1 MNNTMI
7 KRGLIFVGMSL
18 TGMALVLTGCK
29 QTDVKNKQPEVV
41 KSTAIQVKTMQ
52 LTEREVSRSI
62 NYTAN
67 LSPFEEVYCAPA
79 APGRIEKINVEIGS
93 YVSKG
98 SILVQM
104 DQTQL
109 KQAEIQLKTLET
121 DYNRIKQLHDMGSIA
136 EQQYDQIKAQY
147 EVAQTNVQFLKENTQ
162 LLAPI
167 GGVITGKYFE
177 NGELYSGAPNTAAG
191 KAAVVTIQQINPVKA
206 FINVSESYF
215 PVINKNTK
223 VELLCELFPSEKFE
237 GSVYRIYPTID
248 AISRTFTIEIAIP
261 NKNEKLRP
269 GMYGTI
275 SLDVENA
282 TSLMVPA
289 IAVLKQQGTN
299 ERLVYKVEDGKAKRI
314 LVETGVR
321 YDDLV
326 EIHSKDLKLT
336 DHIIIVGQSKVVDGS
351 SVEVI
356 Q

>member
-1 MNNTMI
+1 
-7 KRGLIFVGMSL
+7 L
-18 TGMALVLTGCK
+18 
-29 QTDVKNKQPEVV
+29 
-41 KSTAIQVKTMQ
+41 Q

-67 LSPFEEVYCAPA
+67 LTPFEEVYCAPA

-93 YVSKG
+93 RIGKG
-98 SILVQM
+98 GVLVQM

-109 KQAEIQLKTLET
+109 KQAEIQLQTLET

-136 EQQYDQIKAQY
+136 EQQYDQIKSQY
-147 EVAQTNVQFLKENTQ
+147 EITQTNVQFLKENTQ

-167 GGVITGKYFE
+167 SGIITGKYFE
-177 NGELYSGAPNTAAG
+177 NGELYSGAPNTIAG
-191 KAAVVTIQQINPVKA
+191 KAAIVTIQQINPVKA
-206 FINVSESYF
+206 LISVAESYY

-223 VELLCELFPSEKFE
+223 VELLCDMFPGEKFE

-248 AISRTFTIEIAIP
+248 AVSRTFTVEISIP

-282 TSLMVPA
+282 TSLMVPS

-299 ERLVYKVEDGKAKRI
+299 ERLVYKVENGKAKRV

-326 EIHSKDLKLT
+326 EILSKDLQLS

-351 SVEVI
+351 PVEVI

>member
-1 MNNTMI
+1 
-7 KRGLIFVGMSL
+7 
-18 TGMALVLTGCK
+18 
-29 QTDVKNKQPEVV
+29 
-41 KSTAIQVKTMQ
+41 MQ

-67 LSPFEEVYCAPA
+67 LTPFEEVYCAPA

-93 YVSKG
+93 RVGRG
-98 SILVQM
+98 SVLVQM

-121 DYNRIKQLHDMGSIA
+121 DYNRIRQLHDMGSIA
-136 EQQYDQIKAQY
+136 EQQYDQIKSQY
-147 EVAQTNVQFLKENTQ
+147 EITQTNVKFLKENTQ

-167 GGVITGKYFE
+167 GGIVTGKYFE

-191 KAAVVTIQQINPVKA
+191 KAAIVTIQQINPVKA
-206 FINVSESYF
+206 LINVAESYY
-215 PVINKNTK
+215 PVISKNTK
-223 VELLCELFPSEKFE
+223 VELLCDMFAGEKFE

-248 AISRTFTIEIAIP
+248 AISRTFTVEISLP

-275 SLDVENA
+275 TLDVENV

-299 ERLVYKVEDGKAKRI
+299 ERLVYKVEDGKARRV

-326 EIHSKDLKLT
+326 EIQSKNLKLG
-336 DHIIIVGQSKVVDGS
+336 DQIIVVGQSKVVDGS
-351 SVEVI
+351 VVEVT

>member
-1 MNNTMI
+1 
-7 KRGLIFVGMSL
+7 
-18 TGMALVLTGCK
+18 
-29 QTDVKNKQPEVV
+29 
-41 KSTAIQVKTMQ
+41 MQ

-79 APGRIEKINVEIGS
+79 TPGRIEKINVVIGS
-93 YVSKG
+93 HVGRG
-98 SILVQM
+98 SVLVQM

-121 DYNRIKQLHDMGSIA
+121 DYNRIKQLHDMGSIS

-147 EVAQTNVQFLKENTQ
+147 EVTQTNVQFLKENTQ

-167 GGVITGKYFE
+167 SGIITGKYFE
-177 NGELYSGAPNTAAG
+177 NGEMYSGAPNTAAA
-191 KAAVVTIQQINPVKA
+191 KAAIVTIQQINPVKA
-206 FINVSESYF
+206 FINVAESYY

-223 VELLCELFPSEKFE
+223 VELTCDMFSGEKFE

-248 AISRTFTIEIAIP
+248 AISRTFTVEISIP

-269 GMYGTI
+269 GMFGTI
-275 SLDVENA
+275 SLDVEKA

-299 ERLVYKVEDGKAKRI
+299 ERLVYTVENGKAKRI
-314 LVETGVR
+314 FVETGVR

-326 EIHSKDLKLT
+326 EIQSKDLKLG
-336 DHIIIVGQSKVVDGS
+336 DQIIVVGQSKVVDGS
-351 SVEVI
+351 AIEVK

>member
-1 MNNTMI
+1 MNKNII
-7 KRGLIFVGMSL
+7 KFIGMSL
-18 TGMALVLTGCK
+18 IGMALITTGCG
-29 QTDVKNKQPEVV
+29 Q
-41 KSTAIQVKTMQ
+41 KSDKKETTADMKSSVIQVKTMQ
-52 LTEREVSRSI
+52 LTEREVSRSV

-79 APGRIEKINVEIGS
+79 APGRIEKINVQIGS
-93 YVSKG
+93 HVSKG
-98 SILVQM
+98 SVLVQM

-109 KQAEIQLKTLET
+109 TQAEIQLKTIET
-121 DYNRIKQLHDMGSIA
+121 DYNRIKQLHEMGSIA

-147 EVAQTNVQFLKENTQ
+147 DVAQTSVKFLKENTQ

-167 GGVITGKYFE
+167 SGIVTGKYFE

-191 KAAVVTIQQINPVKA
+191 KAAIVTIQQINPVKA
-206 FINVSESYF
+206 FISVSESYY

-223 VELLCELFPSEKFE
+223 VALLCDMFAGEKFE

-248 AISRTFTIEIAIP
+248 AVSRTFTVEIAIP

-275 SLDVENA
+275 SLDVENV
-282 TSLMVPA
+282 TSLMVPS

-299 ERLVYKVEDGKAKRI
+299 ERLVYKVEDGKAKRVF
-314 LVETGVR
+314 VEVGVR

-326 EIHSKDLKLT
+326 EIQSKDLKLT
-336 DHIIIVGQSKVVDGS
+336 DHIIVVGQSKVVDGS
-351 SVEVI
+351 EVEVK

>member
-1 MNNTMI
+1 MNNIMI
-7 KRGLIFVGMSL
+7 KKGLTYVGMSL
-18 TGMALVLTGCK
+18 AGMAVILTGCK
-29 QTDVKNKQPEVV
+29 QKEVSNKTETAAA
-41 KSTAIQVKTMQ
+41 TAIQVKTLQ
-52 LTEREVSRSI
+52 LTEREVSRSV
-62 NYTAN
+62 NYMAN

-79 APGRIEKINVEIGS
+79 APGRIERINVEIGS
-93 YVSKG
+93 HVGKG
-98 SILVQM
+98 SVLVQM

-147 EVAQTNVQFLKENTQ
+147 EVAQNNVRFLKENTQ

-167 GGVITGKYFE
+167 SGVITGKYFE
-177 NGELYSGAPNTAAG
+177 NGEMYSGAPNTAVG
-191 KAAVVTIQQINPVKA
+191 KAAIVTIQQINPVKA
-206 FINVSESYF
+206 LINVAESYF

-223 VELLCELFPSEKFE
+223 VGLSCDMFPEEQFE
-237 GSVYRIYPTID
+237 GSIYRIYPTID
-248 AISRTFTIEIAIP
+248 AISRTFTVEVSIP

-275 SLDVENA
+275 ALNVENL

-299 ERLVYKVEDGKAKRI
+299 ERLVYKVENGKAKRVF
-314 LVETGVR
+314 VETGAR
-321 YDDLV
+321 YDDLL
-326 EIHSKDLKLT
+326 EIQSKDLKLG
-336 DHIIIVGQSKVVDGS
+336 DQIIVVGQSKVVDGS
-351 SVEVI
+351 TVEVT